1 MLSTKV
7 CQLNN
12 WMQYYLSVYAEGNEL
27 YSSYLIHHIP
37 SNLINTST
45 SSRNLPL
52 TRLLQDNK
60 IFGSKKR
67 YNGKWTIRQIKGYKE
82 VCSMRQ
88 VADTLGYKTTK
99 PLYKYL
105 NSGELP
111 IHATEF
117 GHQYFILDEITAWAS
132 ELRLMPYVKP
142 RYSLE
147 DIHEPL
153 QEIISY
159 VRRLEISDRM
169 ARDAQKNQ
177 GLDTSEIIDIDIFKS
192 MGSDLLNILDE
203 FHEIGDLKI
212 YDPQSSLRKVN

>member
-1 MLSTKV
+1 MWIHYEGQEIPTSKLIHRIPKHLINISTK
-7 CQLNN
+7 NK
-12 WMQYYLSVYAEGNEL
+12 
-27 YSSYLIHHIP
+27 
-37 SNLINTST
+37 
-45 SSRNLPL
+45 NLPL
-52 TRLLQDNK
+52 TRLMQSGKILQS
-60 IFGSKKR
+60 SKWKGQW
-67 YNGKWTIRQIKGYKE
+67 YLRQIEGYQE
-82 VCSMRQ
+82 IASMQQ

-99 PLYKYL
+99 SLYRYL
-105 NSGELP
+105 SNDELP
-111 IHATEF
+111 IHETID

-132 ELRLMPYVKP
+132 ELRLIPYVKP

-169 ARDAQKNQ
+169 ARDAQKNR

-212 YDPQSSLRKVN
+212 YDPQSSLRKVNK